1 MTPSERMTDVQR
13 QLAADNVRLVT
24 YTINRYYPN
33 SIPPAE
39 WDDFVSIGYIA
50 LCRAAMLYNPDI
62 GEFSTYAVN
71 AIRKAIQREF
81 KDRYREKRK
90 HDTMVSL
97 DEEFADD
104 MSLSN
109 VVTDDSPSVE
119 LMASLHIAMDDLKPI
134 DRWILEQ
141 LLEGRLQQ
149 EIGNDIGFSLQR
161 VNQRIKKIR
170 SMLNNQIDTQRE

>member
-1 MTPSERMTDVQR
+1 MTDDQR
-13 QLAADNVRLVT
+13 RLAADNVRLVT
-24 YTINRYYPN
+24 YTMNRYFPN
-33 SIPPAE
+33 SIPPSE

-50 LCRAAMLYNPDI
+50 LCRAAMLFNPDV

-81 KDRYREKRK
+81 KYRYREKRK
-90 HDTMVSL
+90 HDTLVSL

-109 VVTDDSPSVE
+109 IVTDDSPSVE
-119 LMASLHIAMDDLKPI
+119 LMASLHIAMDDLKPL

-141 LLEGRLQQ
+141 SLEGRLQQ
-149 EIGNDIGFSLQR
+149 EIGNDIGFSRQR

-170 SMLNNQIDTQRE
+170 AMLDKKIDTQTD